1 MKYILNKKSNNDYKD
16 VENLQKNILKMYGI
30 DNYKL
35 YLNPTKECENN
46 YKLLVNIDKAVKCLL
61 EHINNGDLI
70 YSPTDSDVDGYCSNT
85 ILIKYLQETFE
96 NINIKWEL
104 HSGKQH
110 GLTNELNIPEETKL
124 IIITDGGSNDYEQ
137 HKYWKEKGVDII
149 VLDHHE
155 TKIESD
161 DAIIVNNQLYNYP
174 NKSLCGAG
182 VVYKFLQALDEELWQ
197 SKAEKYLDLVA
208 LAEIGDSMD
217 LKNLETRYYVYTGL
231 NNIENKQFL
240 AFLDKQEYSTKGI
253 ININNIS
260 FYITPL
266 INAMVRVG
274 KQDEKELMMNGFLE
288 NYCEL
293 DYKPRGNKPIIKEDI
308 YTRVA
313 RLSSNAKS
321 RQNKLRDKALEEL
334 EEIVYNKNKLEDKV
348 MVINCNNKYNLNLTG
363 VIAIKLAD
371 KFNRPCILL
380 NKSKDGRY
388 RGSGRNTERNEVKDL
403 KKIVNS
409 TGVMEG
415 IGHPQAHGVNVLGNV
430 PDAINKL
437 NEILKDI
444 DFSTDTYEVLF
455 NIPFEYLDDNFVSE
469 IYLLKN
475 IWGKGLD
482 EPLVAITDLEIK
494 SDEITVIGK
503 KANTLKLCVDDV
515 EFIKF
520 NVDENDKL
528 IKETSDWEDDSKKMF
543 TLDVVGECSIN
554 NFNGES
560 KIQIKIKDYNIKNIK
575 TI

>member
-1 MKYILNKKSNNDYKD
+1 M
-16 VENLQKNILKMYGI
+16 
-30 DNYKL
+30 
-35 YLNPTKECENN
+35 
-46 YKLLVNIDKAVKCLL
+46 
-61 EHINNGDLI
+61 
-70 YSPTDSDVDGYCSNT
+70 
-85 ILIKYLQETFE
+85 
-96 NINIKWEL
+96 
-104 HSGKQH
+104 
-110 GLTNELNIPEETKL
+110 
-124 IIITDGGSNDYEQ
+124 
-137 HKYWKEKGVDII
+137 
-149 VLDHHE
+149 
-155 TKIESD
+155 
-161 DAIIVNNQLYNYP
+161 YNYP

-217 LKNLETRYYVYTGL
+217 LKNLETRFYIYTGL
-231 NNIENKQFL
+231 NNIKNKQFI
-240 AFLDKQEYSTKGI
+240 AFLDKQEYSTKGV

-260 FYITPL
+260 FYIAPL

-321 RQNKLRDKALEEL
+321 RQNKLRDKALDEL

-348 MVINCNNKYNLNLTG
+348 MVINCNNKYNLNFTG

-380 NKSKDGRY
+380 NKSKDGVY

-409 TGVMEG
+409 TGIMEG
-415 IGHPQAHGVNVLGNV
+415 IGHPQAHGINVLGSV
-430 PDAINKL
+430 PNAINKL

-444 DFSTDTYEVLF
+444 DFSTDTYEILF
-455 NIPFEYLDDNFVSE
+455 NIPFENLDDNFVSE

-482 EPLVAITDLEIK
+482 EPLIAITDLEIK
-494 SDEITVIGK
+494 SDEVTVIGK